1 MFFRQSADRLFAGDF
16 SPESFQVVTVAC
28 FRQHQVYDDAAEIE
42 QNPAAGR
49 LPVLGKGADFAE
61 IAQLAFDEAGQRPE
75 LRRRTAAGPVS
86 PACLSAGQ
94 VAACLVLVVAVWAWT
109 CAVALA
115 SCGGALAGTD
125 PALVACALGSV
136 LPFALVPLALAFLLA
151 QLGLS
156 EDAVNA
162 CGNIGAMMLS
172 FLGGAW
178 VPLSMLPDVVQMA
191 ARLSPS
197 YWVSQAVA
205 TVLHAEAL
213 TPELAAELGT
223 NLGIVLLFAV
233 TLFAVGLALGR
244 ARRRVVGAA

>member
-1 MFFRQSADRLFAGDF
+1 
-16 SPESFQVVTVAC
+16 
-28 FRQHQVYDDAAEIE
+28 
-42 QNPAAGR
+42 
-49 LPVLGKGADFAE
+49 
-61 IAQLAFDEAGQRPE
+61 
-75 LRRRTAAGPVS
+75 
-86 PACLSAGQ
+86 
-94 VAACLVLVVAVWAWT
+94 
-109 CAVALA
+109 
-115 SCGGALAGTD
+115 
-125 PALVACALGSV
+125 
-136 LPFALVPLALAFLLA
+136 
-151 QLGLS
+151 
-156 EDAVNA
+156 
-162 CGNIGAMMLS
+162 MMLS

-244 ARRRVVGAA
+244 APPRRRCGVSDARVLLSGRAVRIAPWRHWPTSSWCSSPACPALVAAAGGTAGVGLVVALLAAVALAALCELARGRAALVPPLALCALACVLPEAAALPAWLPTTCAA

>member
-1 MFFRQSADRLFAGDF
+1 M
-16 SPESFQVVTVAC
+16 
-28 FRQHQVYDDAAEIE
+28 
-42 QNPAAGR
+42 
-49 LPVLGKGADFAE
+49 
-61 IAQLAFDEAGQRPE
+61 
-75 LRRRTAAGPVS
+75 
-86 PACLSAGQ
+86 
-94 VAACLVLVVAVWAWT
+94 
-109 CAVALA
+109 
-115 SCGGALAGTD
+115 
-125 PALVACALGSV
+125 ACALGSV

-151 QLGLS
+151 QLGLR

-178 VPLSMLPDVVQMA
+178 VPLSMLPDVVQMV

-205 TVLHAEAL
+205 TVLHAEVL

-244 ARRRVVGAA
+244 ARRRVAGAA